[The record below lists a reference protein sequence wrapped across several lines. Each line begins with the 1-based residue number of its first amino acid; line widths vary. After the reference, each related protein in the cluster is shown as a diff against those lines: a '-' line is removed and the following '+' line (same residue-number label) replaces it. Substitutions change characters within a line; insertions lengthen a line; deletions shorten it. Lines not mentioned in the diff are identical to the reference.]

1 MKDYQK
7 LFAVRE
13 NNLTAEEIAG
23 AETLVL
29 FLCKGC
35 VPALPKMNA
44 PEYLVKAVDELLKKN
59 EKLAE
64 SHRLFDS
71 RFYPHRT
78 DIEDI
83 RTSD

>member
-29 FLCKGC
+29 SPCFHSFR
-35 VPALPKMNA
+35 
-44 PEYLVKAVDELLKKN
+44 YLLLKKQ
-59 EKLAE
+59 L
-64 SHRLFDS
+64 RIQTP
-71 RFYPHRT
+71 PHRQQ
-78 DIEDI
+78 I
-83 RTSD
+83 RLS

>member
-29 FLCKGC
+29 FVQGLYSGF
-35 VPALPKMNA
+35 A
-44 PEYLVKAVDELLKKN
+44 EN
-59 EKLAE
+59 ERA
-64 SHRLFDS
+64 
-71 RFYPHRT
+71 
-78 DIEDI
+78 
-83 RTSD
+83 